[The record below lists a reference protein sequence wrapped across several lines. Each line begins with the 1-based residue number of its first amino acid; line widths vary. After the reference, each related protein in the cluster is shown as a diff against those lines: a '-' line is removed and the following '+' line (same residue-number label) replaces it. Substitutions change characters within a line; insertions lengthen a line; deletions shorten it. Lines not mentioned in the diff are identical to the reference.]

1 MGCSTAKQKST
12 IGSSE
17 PISTA
22 RKKRNICSRH
32 TEKASLIAALVFF
45 QILREDKDLGKSSP
59 APESWTI
66 ESGLLLFR

>member
-1 MGCSTAKQKST
+1 LGHPNQFRRQ
-12 IGSSE
+12 E
-17 PISTA
+17 
-22 RKKRNICSRH
+22 KKRNIRSRH